1 MGILGQHSEGTK
13 SVWLDS
19 RTGTERKRASSGLA
33 FGWQGWM
40 GFGGASV
47 SIAMQTAS
55 DRGCFVALRLWSAFS
70 DGSEYYRH
78 TSRRAGGQPEEQS
91 VRRTWKR
98 LVCWAVAVVAA
109 ATPESWELRRGKDIH
124 PTSGCC
130 VGASEQP
137 LGSRI
142 KH

>member
-78 TSRRAGGQPEEQS
+78 TSRRAGGQPEEHEHAGDLQ
-91 VRRTWKR
+91 
-98 LVCWAVAVVAA
+98 AV
-109 ATPESWELRRGKDIH
+109 SLMG
-124 PTSGCC
+124 SGC
-130 VGASEQP
+130 GG
-137 LGSRI
+137 GSDS
-142 KH
+142 